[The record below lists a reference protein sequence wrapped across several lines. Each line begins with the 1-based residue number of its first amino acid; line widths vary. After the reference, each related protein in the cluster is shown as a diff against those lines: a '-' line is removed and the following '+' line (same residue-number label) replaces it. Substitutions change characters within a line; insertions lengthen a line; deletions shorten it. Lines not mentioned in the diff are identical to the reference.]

1 MEGLSHE
8 ARPYGATCG
17 PAFRAGLEAPRP
29 APDTV
34 AHPKLGPIFGFV
46 LRWH

>member
-1 MEGLSHE
+1 MKHDRTVPL
-8 ARPYGATCG
+8 AA

-34 AHPKLGPIFGFV
+34 AHPKLGPISVSCCVGIED
-46 LRWH
+46 R